1 LGGPQSQPVL
11 ELASI
16 SKTYGHLQALADV
29 SFELLPGEIHAL
41 VGDNGAGKSTLLKVA
56 AGAVQP
62 DSGQVL
68 VRGAPVVLAS
78 PGRARELGIEMVY
91 QDLALA
97 QDRSSMANV
106 FVGRE
111 ILRAGILG
119 RLGYLNREQMALRTR
134 DAFAAL
140 AITISDVARPVR
152 LLSGGQRQGVAVARA
167 AMWARQVVLMDEP
180 AAALGVRQ
188 RETVNQL
195 VAGLREKGFGVL
207 LVSHNIPE
215 VLRIADRITILR
227 LGRVLWTK
235 PAAALDTKEIVIAM
249 MGGITA

>member
-1 LGGPQSQPVL
+1 LVGSPSQPVL
-11 ELASI
+11 ELAGI
-16 SKTYGHLQALADV
+16 SKTYGHVQALADV
-29 SFELLPGEIHAL
+29 SFELLPGEVHAL
-41 VGDNGAGKSTLLKVA
+41 VGDNGAGKSTLLKIA

-62 DSGQVL
+62 DGGQVL

-78 PGRARELGIEMVY
+78 PAHARELGIEMVY

-111 ILRAGILG
+111 ILRDGILG
-119 RLGYLNREQMALRTR
+119 RLGYLNRDEMARRTR
-134 DAFAAL
+134 DAFAEL
-140 AITISDVARPVR
+140 AITISDVGLPVR

-195 VAGLREKGFGVL
+195 LSGLREKGFGVL

-215 VLRIADRITILR
+215 VLRIADRITVLR
-227 LGRVLWTK
+227 LGRVAWTQ
-235 PAAALDTKEIVIAM
+235 PAATLDTKEIVIAM